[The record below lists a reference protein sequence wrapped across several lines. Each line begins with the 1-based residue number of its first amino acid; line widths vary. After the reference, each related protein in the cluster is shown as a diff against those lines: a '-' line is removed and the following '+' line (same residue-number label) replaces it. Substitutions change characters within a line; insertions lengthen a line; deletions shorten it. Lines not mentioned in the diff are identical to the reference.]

1 MVSVQVLIP
10 CYNYAKYL
18 ERSVHSA
25 LSQPGVDVNVLVIDD
40 CSPDDTPDVCR
51 RLTAQ
56 DSRVRTI
63 RHETNMGHI
72 ATYNEGIAQ
81 IRGDY
86 FVLLSADD
94 LLAPG
99 ALSRATALM
108 EANPSVGMT
117 YGHVVS
123 FDGNEPPQARLVSP
137 GTSVWSGTEWIRKVC
152 RAGKNFVVCPEA
164 VVRASVQTRIGGYDP
179 KLPHSG
185 DMEMW
190 LRIASISDIGHVAGA
205 DQAYY
210 RVHPQSMQR
219 TIHSGFLFDL
229 VGRREAFRSAF
240 AKEGASLPGRDKL
253 HLLAKR
259 SLALT
264 AIQHARMLCDFPNED
279 TVTASEYRDFA
290 VSIFPPIVNTGR
302 YRSLLAS
309 ERQDKGALSNVM
321 SQCKAK
327 LRRFAHEEILN
338 RVEYRW
344 ARRTGVYIPRYY
356 L

>member
-1 MVSVQVLIP
+1 MVTVQVLIP
-10 CYNYAKYL
+10 CYNYGKYL
-18 ERSVHSA
+18 ERAVQSA
-25 LSQPGVDVNVLVIDD
+25 LNQPGVDVNVLVIDD

-51 RLTAQ
+51 RLMAQ
-56 DSRVRTI
+56 DPRVKTI

-72 ATYNEGIAQ
+72 RTYNEGIAQ
-81 IRGDY
+81 IKGDY

-108 EANPSVGMT
+108 EANPSIGMT
-117 YGHVVS
+117 YGHVVC
-123 FDGNEPPQARLVSP
+123 FDGDEPPEARVTSP
-137 GTSVWSGTEWIRKVC
+137 GTSVWSGKEWMRKVC

-164 VVRASVQTRIGGYDP
+164 VVRASIQTRVGGYDT

-210 RVHPQSMQR
+210 RAHQQSMQR

-240 AKEGASLPGRDKL
+240 EKEGASLPEREQL
-253 HLLAKR
+253 HDLAKR

-264 AIQHARMLCDFPNED
+264 AIQHARMLSDFPGED
-279 TVTASEYRDFA
+279 TVPVSEYRDFA
-290 VSIFPPIVNTGR
+290 VSVFPPIVNTGR

-309 ERQDKGALSNVM
+309 ERQDKGLLSNTL
-321 SQCKAK
+321 SQYKAK
-327 LRRFAHEEILN
+327 LRRFAHDEILN

-356 L
+356 F

>member
-1 MVSVQVLIP
+1 
-10 CYNYAKYL
+10 
-18 ERSVHSA
+18 
-25 LSQPGVDVNVLVIDD
+25 
-40 CSPDDTPDVCR
+40 
-51 RLTAQ
+51 
-56 DSRVRTI
+56 I

-279 TVTASEYRDFA
+279 TVAASEYRDFA
-290 VSIFPPIVNTGR
+290 VSTFPPIVNTGR

-327 LRRFAHEEILN
+327 LRRFAREEILN